1 MAVIGRLTAPP
12 SGACLRQYHRFD
24 IASGDVGLQQAQV
37 GVEGFSERWIGQADV
52 PSQWVVL
59 SAIEREEEI
68 STVEDQEINH
78 AFGSAGRGGI
88 GLEQPRAGGQ
98 ALDGDRY
105 RQGGPR
111 RSGDDRQVFG
121 RDRLAEFPPAD
132 LG

>member
-1 MAVIGRLTAPP
+1 M
-12 SGACLRQYHRFD
+12 C
-24 IASGDVGLQQAQV
+24 
-37 GVEGFSERWIGQADV
+37 VESFTERRIRQADV
-52 PSQWVVL
+52 PAQWVVF
-59 SAIEREEEI
+59 SAIEQEEEI
-68 STVEDQEINH
+68 PSVEDQEINH
-78 AFGSAGRGGI
+78 TFGSAGRGGI